1 MWIKMNRS
9 ITLSR
14 MENLKVENYRQYSTF
29 CISIEGNISLGR
41 KNVGETLGPFAPSS
55 SSSSFSSP
63 SPFPTLPLPISE
75 QLSEWGPG
83 AQHSF
88 YREQLRLHTHVLRG
102 LSDKRPA
109 AVPLHPGRVGGVLS
123 FREKSV
129 SGCRSMLCSSSTF
142 SKSWHFNLELSHFQW
157 YISQWDLN
165 PEKEVSC

>member
-1 MWIKMNRS
+1 MLKSVFLFRLTNHTSRTWIKMNRS
-9 ITLSR
+9 IALSR
-14 MENLKVENYRQYSTF
+14 MENLTVKNYRQYNTF

-41 KNVGETLGPFAPSS
+41 KNVGETLGPFAPSP
-55 SSSSFSSP
+55 SP
-63 SPFPTLPLPISE
+63 SPSPTLPLLLPE

-109 AVPLHPGRVGGVLS
+109 AVSLHRGWVAGLLS

-142 SKSWHFNLELSHFQW
+142 SKIWHFNLKLSHFQ
-157 YISQWDLN
+157 
-165 PEKEVSC
+165 

>member
-1 MWIKMNRS
+1 MLKSVFLFRLTNHTSRTWIKMNRS

-14 MENLKVENYRQYSTF
+14 MENLTVKNYRQYNTF

-41 KNVGETLGPFAPSS
+41 KNVGETLGPFAPSP
-55 SSSSFSSP
+55 SP
-63 SPFPTLPLPISE
+63 SPSPTLSLLLPE

-109 AVPLHPGRVGGVLS
+109 AVCLHPGRVAGLLS

-142 SKSWHFNLELSHFQW
+142 STSWHFNLELSHFQ
-157 YISQWDLN
+157 
-165 PEKEVSC
+165 